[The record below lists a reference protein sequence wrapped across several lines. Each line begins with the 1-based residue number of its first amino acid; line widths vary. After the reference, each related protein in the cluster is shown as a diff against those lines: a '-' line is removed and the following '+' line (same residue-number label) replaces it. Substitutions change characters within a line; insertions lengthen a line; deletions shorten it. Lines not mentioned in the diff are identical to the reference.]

1 MAGKCR
7 NVLRILPGAV
17 LVALL
22 LAGCGGSSRPDRSA
36 TRGVPRAL
44 ASEWASQASAV
55 AGAAAAGDSCR
66 AAQLAAALRT
76 DVIEKESRVPARLQ
90 PALLSGVNALADR
103 IVCQAP
109 PVTSKNPPKP
119 PPKPPHKHDHHDHHK
134 HGDKQGN
141 DG

>member
-1 MAGKCR
+1 MAGKYR
-7 NVLRILPGAV
+7 NVLRILPGAA

-36 TRGVPRAL
+36 TRGVPPAL
-44 ASEWASQASAV
+44 ASKWANQASAV
-55 AGAAAAGDSCR
+55 ADAAAAGNSCQ

-76 DVIEKESRVPARLQ
+76 DIIEKESQVPARLQ
-90 PALLSGVNALADR
+90 PALLTGVNALANR

-109 PVTSKNPPKP
+109 PAPQTKP
-119 PPKPPHKHDHHDHHK
+119 SKPPHKHDHHDHHDHHK
-134 HGDKQGN
+134 PGDKHGN